1 MCEGE
6 PYKAT
11 PSLSLPLSPLHIT
24 LRDVQVKVGTIYH
37 WGRKKGTIYVC
48 VWSVWNPCFF
58 WQMAYSVCLW
68 RAVWVTGKWQA
79 GPRSKR
85 ELYWALALLFLT
97 PPAHIYHFLKRK
109 WDSYN
114 IMWYVGGFYILT
126 AQLNTLMHING
137 HTRCHIEKQFCVKFL
152 HFQRQFF
159 NDDFDAFLQK
169 WIIQPLHAK
178 NSKNGCHCSNLRD
191 FNTSFIKPFYAK
203 NRKKGCHCFI
213 LRDFNTSPLTVYV
226 FDLTKPPLLHLHFY
240 WIILVSFNEICMLDT

>member
-1 MCEGE
+1 M
-6 PYKAT
+6 
-11 PSLSLPLSPLHIT
+11 
-24 LRDVQVKVGTIYH
+24 
-37 WGRKKGTIYVC
+37 YVC
-48 VWSVWNPCFF
+48 GVCGTPVFF

-137 HTRCHIEKQFCVKFL
+137 HTRCHRPYWEAILCKVPTHSKKSSMMILMLFYKNGLSNHFILKIVKMDAIALIWGISIPHFWQGTYSNLTKFL
-152 HFQRQFF
+152 
-159 NDDFDAFLQK
+159 
-169 WIIQPLHAK
+169 PLH
-178 NSKNGCHCSNLRD
+178 
-191 FNTSFIKPFYAK
+191 
-203 NRKKGCHCFI
+203 
-213 LRDFNTSPLTVYV
+213 
-226 FDLTKPPLLHLHFY
+226 
-240 WIILVSFNEICMLDT
+240 W